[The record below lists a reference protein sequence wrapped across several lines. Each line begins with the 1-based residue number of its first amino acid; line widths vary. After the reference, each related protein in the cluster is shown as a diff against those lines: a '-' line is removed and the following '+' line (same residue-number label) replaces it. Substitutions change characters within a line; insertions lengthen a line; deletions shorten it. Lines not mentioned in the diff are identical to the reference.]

1 MCTQKM
7 VKKVLR
13 KILGLSNKKTDKR
26 NNNIFTR
33 KSSTHHSGIPQDVL
47 DFATEYAKRNSQYY
61 KTK

>member
-26 NNNIFTR
+26 NNNI
-33 KSSTHHSGIPQDVL
+33 I
-47 DFATEYAKRNSQYY
+47 Y
-61 KTK
+61 KKI